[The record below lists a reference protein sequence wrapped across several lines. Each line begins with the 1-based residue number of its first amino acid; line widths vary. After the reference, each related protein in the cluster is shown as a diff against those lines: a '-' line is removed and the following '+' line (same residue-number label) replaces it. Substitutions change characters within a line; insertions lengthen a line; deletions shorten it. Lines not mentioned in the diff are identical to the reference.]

1 MDLTHAMEFFFFSKK
16 KKKSLIKHF
25 NIDSLKSDT

>member
-1 MDLTHAMEFFFFSKK
+1 MDLTHAMEFFFFFL